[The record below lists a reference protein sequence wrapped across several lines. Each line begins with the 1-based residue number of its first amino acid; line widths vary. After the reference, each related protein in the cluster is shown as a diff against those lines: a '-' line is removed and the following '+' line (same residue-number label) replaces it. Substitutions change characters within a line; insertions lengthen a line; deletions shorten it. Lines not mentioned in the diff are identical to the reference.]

1 MAKAPTQK
9 PDDPDVEIEQ
19 TEEGGRKKLI
29 LIGAIALVLLLGGG
43 AAAYFVF
50 GGSEESA
57 EEAEQVAEPAEP
69 EGEPTYH
76 KLDPV
81 FVVNLPPGGRA
92 KMLQVG
98 LQVYTRDPALV
109 EHLER
114 HEPMLRHHLF
124 DVLSVQRADDLFER
138 SGRERLQAA
147 LEDELREKLR
157 EAGVAEP
164 RIGAVYFTQFVLQ

>member
-1 MAKAPTQK
+1 MAKAPTQT

-19 TEEGGRKKLI
+19 TEGGGRKKLM
-29 LIGAIALVLLLGGG
+29 LIGAIALVLLLGAG
-43 AAAYFVF
+43 AAAYFVLA
-50 GGSEESA
+50 GPDEPPA
-57 EEAEQVAEPAEP
+57 EGEPVAEPPEP

-124 DVLSVQRADDLFER
+124 DVLSAQRADDLFER

-147 LEDELREKLR
+147 LEDKLREKLR
-157 EAGVAEP
+157 EAGVDKP
-164 RIGAVYFTQFVLQ
+164 RISAVYFTQFVLQ